1 MISSSIIK
9 GKNCFISGATGGL
22 GKSIATELVLNQC
35 NLFLTSTKK
44 TKLKKL
50 KKETICS
57 KLRYYNQL

>member
-44 TKLKKL
+44 NKIEEIKKR
-50 KKETICS
+50 TICS

>member
-35 NLFLTSTKK
+35 NLFLTSTNK
-44 TKLKKL
+44 TNLIFFAGPKKL
-50 KKETICS
+50 I
-57 KLRYYNQL
+57 NIV